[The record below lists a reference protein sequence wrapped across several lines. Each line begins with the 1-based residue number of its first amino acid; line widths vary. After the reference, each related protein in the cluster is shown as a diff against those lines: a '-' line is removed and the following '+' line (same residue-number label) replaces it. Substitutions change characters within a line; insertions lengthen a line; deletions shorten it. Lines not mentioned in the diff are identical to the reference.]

1 MKQLLCEEYI
11 QDIAYIETMK
21 VKEGVECDV
30 YSFTNDKNKDLG
42 IIRISPGMNTPLQKI
57 LKGNKTV
64 EGFISGKGK
73 LVITKVDGRKET
85 FEGVSGLEVVVTI
98 GETMQWI
105 AEPGSSLVAY
115 EICYPPYE
123 DGRYQNLD

>member
-1 MKQLLCEEYI
+1 MKQLLCEEYL
-11 QDIAYIETMK
+11 QDIAFIETMK

-42 IIRISPGMNTPLQKI
+42 IIKISPGMKTPLQKV
-57 LKGNKTV
+57 LKGNKTI

-73 LVITKVDGRKET
+73 LIITKEDGSKET
-85 FEGVSGLEVVVTI
+85 FEGIPGLEVIVNI

-105 AEPGSSLVAY
+105 AEGDSVLVAY

-123 DGRYQNLD
+123 NGRYQNLD

>member
-1 MKQLLCEEYI
+1 MKQLLCEGYL
-11 QDIAYIETMK
+11 QDIAYTETMK

-42 IIRISPGMNTPLQKI
+42 VIRISPGMKTPLQKI

-64 EGFISGKGK
+64 EGSISGKGK
-73 LVITKVDGRKET
+73 LVITKDDGHQET
-85 FEGVSGLEVVVTI
+85 FEAIPGLEIIVNI
-98 GETMQWI
+98 DETMQWV
-105 AEPGSSLVAY
+105 AETDSSLVAY

>member
-1 MKQLLCEEYI
+1 MKQLLCEGSLQNI
-11 QDIAYIETMK
+11 TYIETMK

-42 IIRISPGMNTPLQKI
+42 VIRISPGTKTPLQKI
-57 LKGNKTV
+57 LKGSKTV

-73 LVITKVDGRKET
+73 LVITKDDGHQEA
-85 FEGVSGLEVVVTI
+85 FEAIPGFEIIVNI
-98 GETMQWI
+98 GETMQWV
-105 AEPGSSLVAY
+105 AETDSSLVAY